1 MSATPILSSA
11 TTPPSTPT
19 SVRQRH
25 ALVLRVI
32 SYFAIASLA
41 LSALIAIAIVVWTY
55 QQQTQAFENQLSD
68 IETGYL
74 DSIAISLWNFDDEQ
88 LQTQLQAI
96 LNLDSI
102 SYVHLSDFSQL
113 RIALGEQPAS
123 QQLERL
129 HVQHQKNIIGE
140 LLIGFDQAAVLAT
153 AKRMALI
160 SVLSQLLSLLL
171 LASLLGG
178 VVHQLITRRIKAM
191 ADEVQQRIQYND
203 HRPLSVRPSQQL
215 DEIDTLVLAFN
226 SLSAQNNH
234 ELEQRILAQQALERV
249 NQELEQRVTER
260 TEHLQSTVNE
270 LNQTLNELH
279 ATQSKLIEAEKLSS
293 LGGMVAGIAHEINTP
308 LGLCIT
314 LHSFIQ
320 DHHKV
325 LKQQFEHGNIRKQDL
340 SEFINMMDESL
351 SILDKNLQRSAQLI
365 KSFKQVSEDQTGEHN
380 RDLLLHQYITEIL
393 ATLSPKLKKTE
404 HQVIVEC
411 ADNIR
416 MHTNAGALSQVMTN
430 LIINSLL
437 HGFEHKPQGTIRIR
451 TEEHNDDVIIHYH
464 DDGCGLSAEAQQ
476 KIFDPFYTTKRGYGG
491 TGLGMHV
498 VYTIIRQRLQG
509 EIEIVPCEQG
519 TAFMITLRK
528 HLDEPQ

>member
-1 MSATPILSSA
+1 MSVVPTPSSA
-11 TTPPSTPT
+11 PKT
-19 SVRQRH
+19 SVKHRH

-32 SYFAIASLA
+32 SYFALASLV
-41 LSALIAIAIVVWTY
+41 LSALIAIAIVVWTF
-55 QQQTQAFENQLSD
+55 QQQTQAFEDQLRD

-74 DSIAISLWNFDDEQ
+74 DSLAISLWNFDDEQ
-88 LQTQLQAI
+88 LQTQIQAI
-96 LNLDSI
+96 LNLDAI
-102 SYVHLSDFSQL
+102 SYVKLSDFSQL
-113 RIALGEQPAS
+113 QIERGDRPSA
-123 QQLERL
+123 QQLKHL
-129 HVQHQKNIIGE
+129 AITHQSTTIGE
-140 LLIGFDQAAVLAT
+140 LIIGFDREAVLAA

-160 SVLSQLLSLLL
+160 SVLSQLFSLLL

-178 VVHQLITRRIKAM
+178 VVHQLITRRIKSM

-203 HRPLSVRPSQQL
+203 HRPLSVRPSHQL

-226 SLSAQNNH
+226 SLSAQTNH
-234 ELEQRILAQQALERV
+234 ELEQRILAQQALENI
-249 NQELEQRVTER
+249 NQELEQRVSER

-320 DHHKV
+320 DHQKA
-325 LKQQFEHGNIRKQDL
+325 LKQQFEQGNIRKQDL
-340 SEFINMMDESL
+340 AEFITMMDESL

-380 RDLLLHQYITEIL
+380 RDLVLHQYLTEIL
-393 ATLSPKLKKTE
+393 ATLSPKLKKTD
-404 HQVIVEC
+404 HQVIIEC
-411 ADNIR
+411 ADDIR
-416 MHTNAGALSQVMTN
+416 MYTNAGAISQVMTN
-430 LIINSLL
+430 LIMNSLL

-451 TEEHNDDVIIHYH
+451 AEQHNDDVVVHYH
-464 DDGCGLSAEAQQ
+464 DNGCGLSAEAQQ

-498 VYTIIRQRLQG
+498 VYTIVRQRLQG
-509 EIEIVPCEQG
+509 HIEIVPCEQG
-519 TAFMITLRK
+519 TAFKITLRK
-528 HLDEPQ
+528 YLDE